1 MGKYYIYN
9 AKLEDK
15 KHKNATIVFN
25 PDINFDFNTLKN
37 ELTEYFRYF
46 HQTSILVFLYCKGN
60 KDVQKSVEANLE
72 AIFKSIPKV
81 EESSLS
87 DNISYIPYDR
97 DSFSFP
103 KRGFFAKNKKEI
115 LNQGLV
121 KIFEDNGGLV
131 ESNGI
136 SHHFVFPSGKH
147 SSKFLRTANVLV
159 FKSQIDFIA
168 INTLHLF
175 SKLDFDNIY
184 CDTLSINVIAYSIT
198 KYLKRYNQNKE
209 INIESFK
216 SYDGLY
222 NSQSTFYDKSIFLI
236 SASTSGGLINYIQKN
251 HPEIG
256 SDEICTL
263 YYMPIDKDSPII
275 QERVLCNLERNEKL
289 NYGIPLY
296 DQSKP
301 NEKCAYCVNHSTPI
315 SIIGDSFN
323 LDEPV
328 IYPRNISASKYIS
341 KSLKNFVEVFKLNK
355 ESGTSLK
362 VSYSEDSTSRKKYNL
377 YIDYEN
383 IISNI
388 TNESFKSHKSK
399 LDAYINQYVP
409 ASITHIVHLNDKGSV
424 LLSQY
429 IKDEIKDLAK
439 NEITIINQS
448 DLKEDTIVSST
459 SGSILIVGSCISNGK
474 NLLYLSRFFRN
485 YENIRLIYFI
495 GINRVSDPKKFAEL
509 RTNIKYGLYG
519 SDNSSLVEIETIN
532 CDNSSSNTPWEQEL
546 DYLQSVQE
554 ELDVPS
560 EFINDRIDVLRAFSD
575 STNRGGSEKIFYSS
589 LGGNELEIR
598 KNSAFFNDN
607 NYYQNVTQSDVYFSI
622 SCVLNNMR
630 NNIEDGLF
638 QTSFVKNVLDPFVF
652 NRFNDGIIQASL
664 LRAARNEELNY
675 SCSKKISADMLM
687 LLKTFLKSV
696 DEYQGEA
703 ILEFLY
709 ALAIGKLRLSKEH
722 YNDLI
727 IELKN
732 HSNQE
737 FQIFKSSIEQIYNDS
752 LS

>member
-25 PDINFDFNTLKN
+25 PDIDFDFNTLKN

-46 HQTSILVFLYCKGN
+46 HQTSTLVFLHCKGN

-87 DNISYIPYDR
+87 DNISYIPYDK

-103 KRGFFAKNKKEI
+103 KRGFLAKNKKEI

-168 INTLHLF
+168 LNTLHLF
-175 SKLDFDNIY
+175 SKVDFDNIY
-184 CDTLSINVIAYSIT
+184 CDTLSINVIAYSMT
-198 KYLKRYNQNKE
+198 KYLKRYNQDKE

-222 NSQSTFYDKSIFLI
+222 NSQSIFYDKSIFLI

-296 DQSKP
+296 DQSKK
-301 NEKCAYCVNHSTPI
+301 NEKCTYCVNHSTPI

-341 KSLKNFVEVFKLNK
+341 KSLKNFVEVFKQNN

-377 YIDYEN
+377 YIDYEK

-409 ASITHIVHLNDKGSV
+409 ASISHIVHLNDKGSV

-429 IKDEIKDLAK
+429 IKDEIKDFAK
-439 NEITIINQS
+439 NKITIINQS
-448 DLKEDTIVSST
+448 ELKEDTIATSS

-495 GINRVSDPKKFAEL
+495 GINRVSDPKKYAEL
-509 RTNIKYGLYG
+509 RTNIRYGLYG
-519 SDNSSLVEIETIN
+519 AENSSLVEIETIN
-532 CDNSSSNTPWEQEL
+532 CDNSSSNTPWEREL
-546 DYLQSVQE
+546 DYLQSVQQ

-560 EFINDRIDVLRAFSD
+560 KFINDRIEVLRAFSD
-575 STNRGGSEKIFYSS
+575 STNRGGSERIFYPSIDA
-589 LGGNELEIR
+589 NELEIR

-607 NYYQNVTQSDVYFSI
+607 KYYKNVTQSDVYFTI

-630 NNIEDGLF
+630 NNKEDGLF
-638 QTSFVKNVLDPFVF
+638 QTSYVKNVLDPFVF

-675 SCSKKISADMLM
+675 SCSKKISSDMLM

-722 YNDLI
+722 YNELI
-727 IELKN
+727 IELNN
-732 HSNQE
+732 HPNPE

-752 LS
+752 L

>member
-184 CDTLSINVIAYSIT
+184 CDTLSINVIAYSMT

-222 NSQSTFYDKSIFLI
+222 NSQSIFYDKSIFLI

-328 IYPRNISASKYIS
+328 INPRNISASKYIS
-341 KSLKNFVEVFKLNK
+341 KSLKNFVEVFKLNN

-519 SDNSSLVEIETIN
+519 PDNSSLVEIETIN

>member
-1 MGKYYIYN
+1 M
-9 AKLEDK
+9 
-15 KHKNATIVFN
+15 
-25 PDINFDFNTLKN
+25 
-37 ELTEYFRYF
+37 
-46 HQTSILVFLYCKGN
+46 
-60 KDVQKSVEANLE
+60 
-72 AIFKSIPKV
+72 
-81 EESSLS
+81 
-87 DNISYIPYDR
+87 
-97 DSFSFP
+97 
-103 KRGFFAKNKKEI
+103 
-115 LNQGLV
+115 
-121 KIFEDNGGLV
+121 
-131 ESNGI
+131 
-136 SHHFVFPSGKH
+136 
-147 SSKFLRTANVLV
+147 
-159 FKSQIDFIA
+159 
-168 INTLHLF
+168 
-175 SKLDFDNIY
+175 
-184 CDTLSINVIAYSIT
+184 
-198 KYLKRYNQNKE
+198 
-209 INIESFK
+209 
-216 SYDGLY
+216 
-222 NSQSTFYDKSIFLI
+222 
-236 SASTSGGLINYIQKN
+236 
-251 HPEIG
+251 
-256 SDEICTL
+256 
-263 YYMPIDKDSPII
+263 
-275 QERVLCNLERNEKL
+275 
-289 NYGIPLY
+289 
-296 DQSKP
+296 
-301 NEKCAYCVNHSTPI
+301 
-315 SIIGDSFN
+315 
-323 LDEPV
+323 
-328 IYPRNISASKYIS
+328 
-341 KSLKNFVEVFKLNK
+341 
-355 ESGTSLK
+355 
-362 VSYSEDSTSRKKYNL
+362 
-377 YIDYEN
+377 
-383 IISNI
+383 
-388 TNESFKSHKSK
+388 
-399 LDAYINQYVP
+399 
-409 ASITHIVHLNDKGSV
+409 

-560 EFINDRIDVLRAFSD
+560 EFINDRIDILRAFSD

>member
-25 PDINFDFNTLKN
+25 PDTDFDFNTLKN
-37 ELTEYFRYF
+37 ELTEYFRNF
-46 HQTSILVFLYCKGN
+46 HQTSTLVFLHCKGN

-87 DNISYIPYDR
+87 DNISYIPYNEE
-97 DSFSFP
+97 SFSFP
-103 KRGFFAKNKKEI
+103 KRGFLAKNKKEI

-121 KIFEDNGGLV
+121 KIFVDNGGLV
-131 ESNGI
+131 ESNGV

-147 SSKFLRTANVLV
+147 SSKFLRTANVMV
-159 FKSQIDFIA
+159 YKSQIDFIA
-168 INTLHLF
+168 LNTLHLF
-175 SKLDFDNIY
+175 GKLDFNNIY
-184 CDTLSINVIAYSIT
+184 CDTLSINVVAYSMT
-198 KYLKRYNQNKE
+198 KYLKRFYQDKE

-222 NSQSTFYDKSIFLI
+222 NSQSVFYNKSIFLI
-236 SASTSGGLINYIQKN
+236 SASTSGGLINYIQRN
-251 HPEIG
+251 HPEIS

-263 YYMPIDKDSPII
+263 YYMPIDKDSPIV
-275 QERVLCNLERNEKL
+275 QERVLCNLVRSEKL
-289 NYGIPLY
+289 DYGIPIY

-301 NEKCAYCVNHSTPI
+301 NEDCIYCKNHSTPI

-323 LDEPV
+323 LDDPV
-328 IYPRNISASKYIS
+328 IYPRNISAPKYIS
-341 KSLKNFVEVFKLNK
+341 KSLKNFVEVFKHNN

-383 IISNI
+383 IISDI
-388 TNESFKSHKSK
+388 TNECFKSHKNK
-399 LDAYINQYVP
+399 LDAYIDQYVP
-409 ASITHIVHLNDKGSV
+409 ASISHIVHLNDKGSL
-424 LLSQY
+424 LLSEY
-429 IKDEIKDLAK
+429 INDRIQDFAK
-439 NEITIINQS
+439 NEVTIINQS
-448 DLKEDTIVSST
+448 ELKEDTVDTKS

-485 YENIRLIYFI
+485 YESIRLIYFI
-495 GINRVSDPKKFAEL
+495 GINRVSDPKKYAEL
-509 RTNIKYGLYG
+509 RTNIRYGLYG
-519 SDNSSLVEIETIN
+519 PENSSLVEIETIN
-532 CDNSSSNTPWEQEL
+532 CDNSSSNTPWESEL
-546 DYLQSVQE
+546 DYLQSVQQ
-554 ELDVPS
+554 ELDSPS
-560 EFINDRIDVLRAFSD
+560 TFIEDRIKVLRNFSD
-575 STNRGGSEKIFYSS
+575 SSNRGGSERIFYPSND
-589 LGGNELEIR
+589 GNELEIR

-607 NYYQNVTQSDVYFSI
+607 KYYENVTQSDVYFTI

-630 NNIEDGLF
+630 NNKKDGLF

-664 LRAARNEELNY
+664 LRGARNEELNY
-675 SCSKKISADMLM
+675 SCSKRISSDMLM

-709 ALAIGKLRLSKEH
+709 ALAIGKLRLAKEH
-722 YNDLI
+722 YNELI
-727 IELKN
+727 IELNN
-732 HSNQE
+732 HPNPK
-737 FQIFKSSIEQIYNDS
+737 FQIFKNSIEKVHNNS
-752 LS
+752 L